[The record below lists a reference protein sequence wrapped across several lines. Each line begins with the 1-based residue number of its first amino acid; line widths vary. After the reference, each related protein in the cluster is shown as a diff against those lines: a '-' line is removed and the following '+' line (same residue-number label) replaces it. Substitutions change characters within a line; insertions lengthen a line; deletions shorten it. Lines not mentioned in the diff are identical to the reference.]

1 MGNQPLK
8 GFARLRA
15 AYSNSVT
22 GFGELWRGEEA
33 FRQEF
38 ILFVISVPAAFWVAE
53 RPMDVGILIASMLLL
68 LIVEVLNSAV
78 EAVVDRIGPER
89 HELSR
94 MAKDLGSLAVLL
106 ASLLAVILWLCALYT
121 KLVG

>member
-8 GFARLRA
+8 GIARLRA
-15 AYSNSVT
+15 AYRNSVA
-22 GFGELWRGEEA
+22 GFKDVWRGEEA

-38 ILFVISVPAAFWVAE
+38 FLFVVSVPAAFWVAD
-53 RPMDVGILIASMLLL
+53 RPMDVGILIASVLLL

-89 HELSR
+89 HDLSR

-106 ASLLAVILWLCALYT
+106 TSLVPGILWLCAIYAKVT
-121 KLVG
+121 G